1 MEQATGQPSAQ
12 ETTGA
17 GSTLLTEGVGT
28 PQGTQLD
35 RQTATQTADAPLR
48 PEWAPEKFWKDN
60 KVDHEG
66 LGRSYQSLEKLLGY
80 EKVPVPKSEDD
91 AEGWERYFRAAGKP
105 EKADDYE
112 FKVERE
118 KLPQNFY
125 DEEAE
130 KSFRQW
136 AHANH
141 LNKRQAANLHDA
153 YVKSHLER
161 HKAWE
166 DTQKQTKAK
175 LQTDLM
181 REHGPAYEGFMKGA
195 KAAIS
200 RYADP
205 DFVSYLDETG
215 HGNDPR
221 LIRAFGRIGKEMMGD
236 TRIAGQPKPTVN
248 VGDLQAAISD
258 YRKANH
264 DALNKKDHPDHER
277 HVAKM
282 AELYRKLYPDQQ

>member
-12 ETTGA
+12 ETTGT
-17 GSTLLTEGVGT
+17 GSTLLTEGIGT
-28 PQGTQLD
+28 PQGTQID
-35 RQTATQTADAPLR
+35 VRPDPAPASAR
-48 PEWAPEKFWKDN
+48 PEYFPEKFWREGKP
-60 KVDHEG
+60 DHEG
-66 LGRSYQSLEKLLGY
+66 LAKSYSSLEKLLGY

-91 AEGWERYFRAAGKP
+91 AEGWERYFRAGGKP
-105 EKADDYE
+105 DKSDDYE

-118 KLPQNFY
+118 KLPTNFY

-153 YVKSHLER
+153 YVKAHLER
-161 HKAWE
+161 HKAYE
-166 DTQKQTKAK
+166 DTQKQTRAK

-181 REHGPAYEGFMKGA
+181 REHGAGYEGFMKSAKGA
-195 KAAIS
+195 LA

-205 DFVSYLDETG
+205 DFVKYLDESG

-236 TRIAGQPKPTVN
+236 TRIAGEAKPTVN
-248 VGDLQAAISD
+248 VSDLQAAISD

-264 DALNKKDHPDHER
+264 DALMKKDHPDHER
-277 HVAKM
+277 HVGKM
-282 AELYRKLYPDQQ
+282 AELYRKLYPDPQ

>member
-1 MEQATGQPSAQ
+1 MEQATGQPSQQ
-12 ETTGA
+12 ETTGG
-17 GSTLLTEGVGT
+17 GSTLLTEGVGN
-28 PQGTQLD
+28 PQGAQI
-35 RQTATQTADAPLR
+35 DAKVEAIPASSR
-48 PEWAPEKFWKDN
+48 PEYFPEKFWRDGRP
-60 KVDHEG
+60 DHEG
-66 LGRSYQSLEKLLGY
+66 LAKSYSSLERLLGY

-105 EKADDYE
+105 EKAEEYE

-153 YVKSHLER
+153 YVKAHLER

-166 DTQKQTKAK
+166 DHQKQTKAK

-181 REHGPAYEGFMKGA
+181 REHGAGYEGFMKGA
-195 KAAIS
+195 KGAIS
-200 RYADP
+200 RYSDP
-205 DFVSYLDETG
+205 DFLQYLDESG
-215 HGNDPR
+215 LGNDPR
-221 LIRAFGRIGKEMMGD
+221 LIRAFGRIGKEMMGES
-236 TRIAGQPKPTVN
+236 RLAGAAKPTVSA
-248 VGDLQAAISD
+248 GDLQAAISD

-277 HVAKM
+277 HVAHM
-282 AELYRKLYPDQQ
+282 AELYRKLYPDPT